1 MHRDYIKE
9 EISIDCSQMDYVA
22 EANVLRGYLH
32 RYLCSMLSYLNSR
45 VRASDGRFYF
55 DANGAMHIERMCLR
69 IDDEMME
76 INKAKDIVKLLS
88 FAGAMYGAS
97 HISYEADF
105 WYKNRGDE
113 FKHWHI
119 NRSEFVSAQAF
130 FSEALKNEDL
140 AAIMTFKSVY
150 INGDDKENPI
160 FTSLRAGET
169 HTRWNDEV
177 FTEDASVV
185 AQATAWEGDWI
196 NIGVHFPV
204 TTEKKMTDSILNG
217 LRESCHIYGNE
228 DDDVD
233 MFLEIYEGEYEVAF
247 AMTLSFDVAQM
258 DDVFARLRRLVALG
272 KVVNGS
278 IIFEGNLQA
287 QNDPFLLCRLKMD
300 AAGDLVVT
308 YAAL

>member
-169 HTRWNDEV
+169 HARWNDEV

-185 AQATAWEGDWI
+185 AQAAAWADI
-196 NIGVHFPV
+196 LFLPGVHFPL
-204 TTEKKMTDSILNG
+204 TTPQEQKKSIMNDV
-217 LRESCHIYGNE
+217 RELCSNYG
-228 DDDVD
+228 V
-233 MFLEIYEGEYEVAF
+233 MALEEELDIYEDVYEVDLGGMSLNFSAE
-247 AMTLSFDVAQM
+247 QM

-272 KVVNGS
+272 KAVNGS
-278 IIFEGNLQA
+278 IIFEGDLQA